1 MFVQRRLHFNPG
13 DDRVGRS
20 CRVIMPMRVD
30 GAPTV
35 AVRVDVACQDNGITA
50 QRRIEW
56 VILRCSF
63 VVVLRSVNLSVF
75 MGTMVVLGELGLVT
89 VRVNATIDDD

>member
-1 MFVQRRLHFNPG
+1 M
-13 DDRVGRS
+13 GRS
-20 CRVIMPMRVD
+20 RRVIMPMRVD

-35 AVRVDVACQDNGITA
+35 AVRVDMACEDNRVTA
-50 QRRIEW
+50 QGRIEW

-75 MGTMVVLGELGLVT
+75 MGTMVMLGELGFVT
-89 VRVNATIDDD
+89 VRVAAVIDDD